1 MKEKK
6 KSSVAILLD
15 YAGSHKGLTFLGLA
29 LSAVSMLLS
38 MVPYLCIWLVA
49 RDLIAVAPDWTQA
62 QGITRYGWLAF
73 AFAVGGIL
81 LYFAGLMCTHLAA
94 FRTASNI
101 RKRGVAH
108 MMQAPLGFFDT
119 NASGL
124 IRGRLDAAA
133 AETETLL
140 AHNLA
145 DIVGTITLFVSML
158 VSDDVAVRAQPF
170 DMDKDGRQTAH
181 VLERAFASAI
191 ERSGV
196 KALGRP
202 LLKNA
207 CVDGDACFY
216 MHFDPALE
224 TGQAVK
230 GDIAVELIDSTN
242 ICFGNAA
249 CDEVQRQPYIIIA
262 MRRDAEEVRQEARAN
277 GISASDAEA
286 IRPDDSGEYH
296 RYRTSNDSD
305 RVTVLLHMRRTEN
318 GIAFCKTTR
327 NAVVMR
333 EKVLPYRLYPVT
345 HLCWNRVRGSCHG
358 ESPLT
363 EAIPNQ
369 IAINKLYSMYVQ
381 CIKQVAFPKIVYD
394 MTRFPNGWSN
404 DVGKAIGMRGNP
416 NEAIA
421 AAFRAPDI
429 SAQVLQL
436 LKQMMTDTAELMGAS
451 EAALGTVNPD
461 NTSAI
466 IAVQNATA
474 APLEL
479 TKMEFYR
486 FTEDWARVF
495 LDLMGAHYGVRT
507 LVLPNEDGGEPE
519 TCTFDFSA
527 LAGQDMRLQVDVGA
541 ASYWSE
547 TMQTMTNDHLLE
559 SGVISDPLVYLE
571 NVPDYQVRGK
581 HDLLHAL
588 RVQRQQQK
596 EANSN
601 AENHSESQS

>member
-1 MKEKK
+1 MKFDPSPTAIWKK
-6 KSSVAILLD
+6 YERDRDYKRSIGLYDRVRRNEAFYLGRQWEGLRVQSLD
-15 YAGSHKGLTFLGLA
+15 
-29 LSAVSMLLS
+29 
-38 MVPYLCIWLVA
+38 P
-49 RDLIAVAPDWTQA
+49 LIFNVL
-62 QGITRYGWLAF
+62 RRC
-73 AFAVGGIL
+73 V
-81 LYFAGLMCTHLAA
+81 
-94 FRTASNI
+94 N
-101 RKRGVAH
+101 
-108 MMQAPLGFFDT
+108 
-119 NASGL
+119 
-124 IRGRLDAAA
+124 
-133 AETETLL
+133 
-140 AHNLA
+140 
-145 DIVGTITLFVSML
+145 LFVAML

-170 DMDKDGRQTAH
+170 DMDEDGRQTAH

-262 MRRDAEEVRQEARAN
+262 MRRDADEVRQEARAN

-286 IRPDDSGEYH
+286 IRPDDVGEYH
-296 RYRTSNDSD
+296 RYRTSSDSE

-588 RVQRQQQK
+588 RVQQQQQK

-601 AENHSESQS
+601 AENSNES

>member
-1 MKEKK
+1 MRSEAFETLFGGAAGGG
-6 KSSVAILLD
+6 KSHGQLLDALRFAVVYPGSRQLMLRRTMPELERSLVPAAMRLYPQSVASYKVSEHRWDFIN
-15 YAGSHKGLTFLGLA
+15 GSTLEFGYCDAESDVTKYQSAEYDVIRFDELTHFTESQFTYLISRIRGA
-29 LSAVSMLLS
+29 N
-38 MVPYLCIWLVA
+38 PYPKQVKSTTN
-49 RDLIAVAPDWTQA
+49 P
-62 QGITRYGWLAF
+62 
-73 AFAVGGIL
+73 GGI
-81 LYFAGLMCTHLAA
+81 GM
-94 FRTASNI
+94 N
-101 RKRGVAH
+101 GE
-108 MMQAPLGFFDT
+108 
-119 NASGL
+119 
-124 IRGRLDAAA
+124 GR
-133 AETETLL
+133 
-140 AHNLA
+140 
-145 DIVGTITLFVSML
+145 
-158 VSDDVAVRAQPF
+158 R
-170 DMDKDGRQTAH
+170 TAH

-216 MHFDPALE
+216 VHFDPALE

-230 GDIAVELIDSTN
+230 GDIAVDLIDSTN
-242 ICFGNAA
+242 ICFGNPA

-262 MRRDAEEVRQEARAN
+262 MRRDVDEVRREAREN
-277 GISASDAEA
+277 GISEDEISA
-286 IRPDDSGEYH
+286 IRADDAGEYH
-296 RYRTSNDSD
+296 RWRVNGGEE
-305 RVTVLLHMRRTEN
+305 RVTVLLHMRRVEG
-318 GIAFCKTTR
+318 GIAFCKTVR
-327 NAVVMR
+327 NATVMR

-404 DVGKAIGMRGNP
+404 DVGKAIAMRGNP

-436 LKQMMTDTAELMGAS
+436 LRQMMTDTMELMGAS
-451 EAALGTVNPD
+451 EASLGTVRPD

-466 IAVQNATA
+466 IAVQSATA

-486 FTEDWARVF
+486 FTEDWARIF
-495 LDLMGAHYGVRT
+495 LDMMGVHYGVRT
-507 LVLPNEDGGEPE
+507 LVLPDEDGGEPDRQS
-519 TCTFDFSA
+519 FDFST

-547 TMQTMTNDHLLE
+547 IMQTTTSDHLLE

-588 RVQRQQQK
+588 RMQRQTQK
-596 EANSN
+596 EETAN
-601 AENHSESQS
+601 AGTEQP

>member
-1 MKEKK
+1 MKFDPSPTAIWKK
-6 KSSVAILLD
+6 YERDRDYKRSIGLYDRVRRNEAFYLGRQWEGLRVQSLD
-15 YAGSHKGLTFLGLA
+15 
-29 LSAVSMLLS
+29 
-38 MVPYLCIWLVA
+38 P
-49 RDLIAVAPDWTQA
+49 LIFNVL
-62 QGITRYGWLAF
+62 RRC
-73 AFAVGGIL
+73 V
-81 LYFAGLMCTHLAA
+81 
-94 FRTASNI
+94 N
-101 RKRGVAH
+101 
-108 MMQAPLGFFDT
+108 
-119 NASGL
+119 
-124 IRGRLDAAA
+124 
-133 AETETLL
+133 
-140 AHNLA
+140 
-145 DIVGTITLFVSML
+145 LFVSML

-170 DMDKDGRQTAH
+170 DMDKDGRQIAH

-262 MRRDAEEVRQEARAN
+262 MRRDADEVRQEARAN

-296 RYRTSNDSD
+296 RYRTSSDSD

-451 EAALGTVNPD
+451 EAALGTVNPERNGSAARAD
-461 NTSAI
+461 QNGVLPLYRRLGARVSRSDGRALRRAHARSAERGRRRTRNMHVRLLRTRRTGHAPAGGCRRGKLLVRNHADDDKRSSAGERRYFRPARISGKRTGLSGTRQTRPAARTSRT
-466 IAVQNATA
+466 ATA
-474 APLEL
+474 A
-479 TKMEFYR
+479 K
-486 FTEDWARVF
+486 
-495 LDLMGAHYGVRT
+495 
-507 LVLPNEDGGEPE
+507 GGK
-519 TCTFDFSA
+519 
-527 LAGQDMRLQVDVGA
+527 Q
-541 ASYWSE
+541 
-547 TMQTMTNDHLLE
+547 
-559 SGVISDPLVYLE
+559 
-571 NVPDYQVRGK
+571 
-581 HDLLHAL
+581 
-588 RVQRQQQK
+588 
-596 EANSN
+596 
-601 AENHSESQS
+601 

>member
-1 MKEKK
+1 MQFDRSPAEVWRRYERDRDYKRSIGLYDRVRRNEAFYLGRQWEGLRVQ
-6 KSSVAILLD
+6 SLD
-15 YAGSHKGLTFLGLA
+15 
-29 LSAVSMLLS
+29 
-38 MVPYLCIWLVA
+38 P
-49 RDLIAVAPDWTQA
+49 LIFNVL
-62 QGITRYGWLAF
+62 RRC
-73 AFAVGGIL
+73 V
-81 LYFAGLMCTHLAA
+81 
-94 FRTASNI
+94 N
-101 RKRGVAH
+101 
-108 MMQAPLGFFDT
+108 
-119 NASGL
+119 
-124 IRGRLDAAA
+124 
-133 AETETLL
+133 
-140 AHNLA
+140 
-145 DIVGTITLFVSML
+145 LFVAML
-158 VSDDVAVRAQPF
+158 VSDDVAVRVTPF
-170 DMDKDGRQTAH
+170 EMNGEGRRTAH

-216 MHFDPALE
+216 VHFDPALE

-230 GDIAVELIDSTN
+230 GDIAVDLIDSTN
-242 ICFGNAA
+242 ICFGNPA

-262 MRRDAEEVRQEARAN
+262 MRRDIDEVRREAREN
-277 GISASDAEA
+277 GISEDEISA
-286 IRPDDSGEYH
+286 IRADDAGEYH
-296 RYRTSNDSD
+296 RWRVNGGEE
-305 RVTVLLHMRRTEN
+305 RVTVLLHMRRVEG
-318 GIAFCKTTR
+318 GIAFCKTVR
-327 NAVVMR
+327 NATVMR

-421 AAFRAPDI
+421 AAFRVPDI

-436 LKQMMTDTAELMGAS
+436 LQQMMRDTTELMGAS
-451 EAALGTVNPD
+451 EASLGTVHPD

-466 IAVQNATA
+466 IAVQSATA

-486 FTEDWARVF
+486 FTEDWARIF
-495 LDLMGAHYGVRT
+495 LDMMGVHYGVRT
-507 LVLPNEDGGEPE
+507 LVLPDEDGGEPQKQS
-519 TCTFDFSA
+519 FDFSS
-527 LAGQDMRLQVDVGA
+527 LAGQDMNLQVDIGA

-547 TMQTMTNDHLLE
+547 IMQTTTNDHLLE

-588 RVQRQQQK
+588 RVQRQTQK
-596 EANSN
+596 EEAKN
-601 AENHSESQS
+601 AQPDEP

>member
-1 MKEKK
+1 MKFDPSPTAIWKK
-6 KSSVAILLD
+6 YERDRDYKRSIGLYDRVRRNEAFYLGRQWEGLRVQSLD
-15 YAGSHKGLTFLGLA
+15 
-29 LSAVSMLLS
+29 
-38 MVPYLCIWLVA
+38 P
-49 RDLIAVAPDWTQA
+49 LIFNVL
-62 QGITRYGWLAF
+62 RRC
-73 AFAVGGIL
+73 V
-81 LYFAGLMCTHLAA
+81 
-94 FRTASNI
+94 N
-101 RKRGVAH
+101 
-108 MMQAPLGFFDT
+108 
-119 NASGL
+119 
-124 IRGRLDAAA
+124 
-133 AETETLL
+133 
-140 AHNLA
+140 
-145 DIVGTITLFVSML
+145 LFVSML

-436 LKQMMTDTAELMGAS
+436 LKQ
-451 EAALGTVNPD
+451 
-461 NTSAI
+461 
-466 IAVQNATA
+466 
-474 APLEL
+474 
-479 TKMEFYR
+479 
-486 FTEDWARVF
+486 
-495 LDLMGAHYGVRT
+495 
-507 LVLPNEDGGEPE
+507 
-519 TCTFDFSA
+519 
-527 LAGQDMRLQVDVGA
+527 
-541 ASYWSE
+541 
-547 TMQTMTNDHLLE
+547 
-559 SGVISDPLVYLE
+559 
-571 NVPDYQVRGK
+571 
-581 HDLLHAL
+581 
-588 RVQRQQQK
+588 
-596 EANSN
+596 
-601 AENHSESQS
+601 

>member
-1 MKEKK
+1 
-6 KSSVAILLD
+6 
-15 YAGSHKGLTFLGLA
+15 
-29 LSAVSMLLS
+29 
-38 MVPYLCIWLVA
+38 
-49 RDLIAVAPDWTQA
+49 
-62 QGITRYGWLAF
+62 
-73 AFAVGGIL
+73 
-81 LYFAGLMCTHLAA
+81 
-94 FRTASNI
+94 
-101 RKRGVAH
+101 
-108 MMQAPLGFFDT
+108 
-119 NASGL
+119 
-124 IRGRLDAAA
+124 
-133 AETETLL
+133 
-140 AHNLA
+140 
-145 DIVGTITLFVSML
+145 
-158 VSDDVAVRAQPF
+158 
-170 DMDKDGRQTAH
+170 
-181 VLERAFASAI
+181 
-191 ERSGV
+191 
-196 KALGRP
+196 
-202 LLKNA
+202 
-207 CVDGDACFY
+207 
-216 MHFDPALE
+216 
-224 TGQAVK
+224 
-230 GDIAVELIDSTN
+230 
-242 ICFGNAA
+242 
-249 CDEVQRQPYIIIA
+249 
-262 MRRDAEEVRQEARAN
+262 
-277 GISASDAEA
+277 
-286 IRPDDSGEYH
+286 
-296 RYRTSNDSD
+296 
-305 RVTVLLHMRRTEN
+305 
-318 GIAFCKTTR
+318 
-327 NAVVMR
+327 
-333 EKVLPYRLYPVT
+333 
-345 HLCWNRVRGSCHG
+345 
-358 ESPLT
+358 
-363 EAIPNQ
+363 
-369 IAINKLYSMYVQ
+369 
-381 CIKQVAFPKIVYD
+381 
-394 MTRFPNGWSN
+394 
-404 DVGKAIGMRGNP
+404 MRGNP

-421 AAFRAPDI
+421 AAFHAPDI

-507 LVLPNEDGGEPE
+507 LVLPNDDGGEPE

>member
-1 MKEKK
+1 MKFDPSPTAIWKK
-6 KSSVAILLD
+6 YERDRDYKRSIGLYDRVRRNEAFYLGRQWEGLRVQSLD
-15 YAGSHKGLTFLGLA
+15 
-29 LSAVSMLLS
+29 
-38 MVPYLCIWLVA
+38 P
-49 RDLIAVAPDWTQA
+49 LIFNVL
-62 QGITRYGWLAF
+62 RRC
-73 AFAVGGIL
+73 V
-81 LYFAGLMCTHLAA
+81 
-94 FRTASNI
+94 N
-101 RKRGVAH
+101 
-108 MMQAPLGFFDT
+108 
-119 NASGL
+119 
-124 IRGRLDAAA
+124 
-133 AETETLL
+133 
-140 AHNLA
+140 
-145 DIVGTITLFVSML
+145 LFVSML

-262 MRRDAEEVRQEARAN
+262 MRRDADEVRQEARAN

-296 RYRTSNDSD
+296 RYRTSSDSD

-436 LKQMMTDTAELMGAS
+436 LKQMMTDTAELMGA
-451 EAALGTVNPD
+451 
-461 NTSAI
+461 
-466 IAVQNATA
+466 
-474 APLEL
+474 
-479 TKMEFYR
+479 
-486 FTEDWARVF
+486 
-495 LDLMGAHYGVRT
+495 HYGVRT

-519 TCTFDFSA
+519 KCTFDFSA

>member
-1 MKEKK
+1 M
-6 KSSVAILLD
+6 
-15 YAGSHKGLTFLGLA
+15 
-29 LSAVSMLLS
+29 
-38 MVPYLCIWLVA
+38 
-49 RDLIAVAPDWTQA
+49 
-62 QGITRYGWLAF
+62 
-73 AFAVGGIL
+73 
-81 LYFAGLMCTHLAA
+81 
-94 FRTASNI
+94 
-101 RKRGVAH
+101 
-108 MMQAPLGFFDT
+108 
-119 NASGL
+119 
-124 IRGRLDAAA
+124 
-133 AETETLL
+133 
-140 AHNLA
+140 
-145 DIVGTITLFVSML
+145 
-158 VSDDVAVRAQPF
+158 
-170 DMDKDGRQTAH
+170 
-181 VLERAFASAI
+181 
-191 ERSGV
+191 
-196 KALGRP
+196 
-202 LLKNA
+202 
-207 CVDGDACFY
+207 
-216 MHFDPALE
+216 
-224 TGQAVK
+224 
-230 GDIAVELIDSTN
+230 
-242 ICFGNAA
+242 
-249 CDEVQRQPYIIIA
+249 
-262 MRRDAEEVRQEARAN
+262 
-277 GISASDAEA
+277 
-286 IRPDDSGEYH
+286 
-296 RYRTSNDSD
+296 
-305 RVTVLLHMRRTEN
+305 TVLLHMRRTEN
-318 GIAFCKTTR
+318 GVAFLQTTR
-327 NAVVMR
+327 TATVMR
-333 EKVLPYRLYPVT
+333 EKELPYGYYPVT

-416 NEAIA
+416 NDRAIA
-421 AAFRAPDI
+421 AAFKAPDI
-429 SAQVLQL
+429 SGQVLGL

-495 LDLMGAHYGVRT
+495 LDLMGAHYGMRT

-519 TCTFDFSA
+519 KCTFDFSA

-596 EANSN
+596 EANAN
-601 AENHSESQS
+601 AEKPDQQNPAQSRAGNGGQSVRTGADGGNPAARKCTDLSGRGGRRYRRTDARRAD

>member
-1 MKEKK
+1 MKFDPSPTAIWKK
-6 KSSVAILLD
+6 YERDRDYKRSIGLYDRVRRNEAFYLGRQWEGLRVQSLD
-15 YAGSHKGLTFLGLA
+15 
-29 LSAVSMLLS
+29 
-38 MVPYLCIWLVA
+38 P
-49 RDLIAVAPDWTQA
+49 LIFNVL
-62 QGITRYGWLAF
+62 RRC
-73 AFAVGGIL
+73 V
-81 LYFAGLMCTHLAA
+81 
-94 FRTASNI
+94 N
-101 RKRGVAH
+101 
-108 MMQAPLGFFDT
+108 
-119 NASGL
+119 
-124 IRGRLDAAA
+124 
-133 AETETLL
+133 
-140 AHNLA
+140 
-145 DIVGTITLFVSML
+145 LFVAML

-170 DMDKDGRQTAH
+170 DMDEDGRQTAH

-262 MRRDAEEVRQEARAN
+262 MRRDADEVRREARAN
-277 GISASDAEA
+277 GISASDAET

-296 RYRTSNDSD
+296 RYRTSADGE

-327 NAVVMR
+327 NAVVMP

-416 NEAIA
+416 NDAIA

-588 RVQRQQQK
+588 RVQQQQQK

-601 AENHSESQS
+601 AENSNES